1 MIMRKE
7 DRSTRA
13 SLEWGETKSSSGV
26 VELCIVRLRMSWGL
40 DASGCRLLRRRG
52 VVPRWRQG
60 SYATR
65 SEMQNTIRERGD
77 RGVLIHYES
86 KSLANVNHWING
98 SFFGGG
104 HPDFIDFVDHFY

>member
-1 MIMRKE
+1 MGRDEVLK
-7 DRSTRA
+7 RCCGTRHR
-13 SLEWGETKSSSGV
+13 SSSHV
-26 VELCIVRLRMSWGL
+26 VGAGREWVS
-40 DASGCRLLRRRG
+40 APPARG

-86 KSLANVNHWING
+86 KSLANVNHWIN
-98 SFFGGG
+98 
-104 HPDFIDFVDHFY
+104 